1 MCSPLSSQLMLSV
14 ALARMAT
21 SEKHFASQILDDT
34 PPSEKNV
41 ALLPVSGTIEDLEA
55 IYGVNEK
62 ALFRKLD
69 LKLLPALTLL
79 CLLSL
84 SIAAMMVSNDPLAR
98 PIC

>member
-34 PPSEKNV
+34 LPNEKNV

-55 IYGVNEK
+55 IYGVNGK

-79 CLLSL
+79 CLLSF
-84 SIAAMMVSNDPLAR
+84 SIAAMVVSNDPLAR